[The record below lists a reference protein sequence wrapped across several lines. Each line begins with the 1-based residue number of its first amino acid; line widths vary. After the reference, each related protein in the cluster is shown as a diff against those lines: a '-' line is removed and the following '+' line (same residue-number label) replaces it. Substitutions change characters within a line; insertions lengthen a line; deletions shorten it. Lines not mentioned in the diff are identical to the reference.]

1 MLALKDFYHLPQVDS
16 LVQQMVSGRAGL
28 VVVAGLDPRP
38 GSGVP
43 PLDGFLPSGRS
54 TIFGILAREVLATY
68 PGAQATLVAAER
80 DAVRLPPALK
90 ARVRLPPTKNVP
102 PPAEQLAAAVDR
114 RSDIILI
121 DGLDAETVPLALAA
135 GEAGARVVAQFD
147 CVFQRRLHCPLPVRS
162 WRRPGS
168 AGRPGL
174 GGDRPTSANALPPL
188 P

>member
-38 GSGVP
+38 GAGP
-43 PLDGFLPSGRS
+43 TLDGFLPSGRS
-54 TIFGILAREVLATY
+54 TIFSILAREVLATN

-102 PPAEQLAAAVDR
+102 PP
-114 RSDIILI
+114 
-121 DGLDAETVPLALAA
+121 T
-135 GEAGARVVAQFD
+135 
-147 CVFQRRLHCPLPVRS
+147 
-162 WRRPGS
+162 
-168 AGRPGL
+168 
-174 GGDRPTSANALPPL
+174 
-188 P
+188 